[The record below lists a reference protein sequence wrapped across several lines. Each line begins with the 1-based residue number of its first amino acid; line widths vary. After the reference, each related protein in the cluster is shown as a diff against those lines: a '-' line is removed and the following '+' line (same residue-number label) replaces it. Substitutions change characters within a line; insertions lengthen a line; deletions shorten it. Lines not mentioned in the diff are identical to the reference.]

1 MQNSMRTSMT
11 KHSDWNIFKKVT
23 KNIKNNNHKFKALFT
38 LKHLKLV
45 IFQIKLI
52 NKWIEI
58 CKTNYKKRLT
68 KVNISFKI
76 SFHFDW

>member
-1 MQNSMRTSMT
+1 MYLLMYYSFTCKIVCVQAWR

-58 CKTNYKKRLT
+58 CKTNYKK
-68 KVNISFKI
+68 KVHQS
-76 SFHFDW
+76 